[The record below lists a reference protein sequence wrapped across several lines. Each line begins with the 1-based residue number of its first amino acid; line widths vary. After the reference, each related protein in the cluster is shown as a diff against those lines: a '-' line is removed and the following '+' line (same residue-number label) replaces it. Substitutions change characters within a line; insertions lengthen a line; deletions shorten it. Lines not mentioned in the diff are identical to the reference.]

1 MLGFLFRASYLCSW
15 LSQRGGEAAAI
26 ALGMGCGGGYSRNKR
41 DLSPGKELNSHRE
54 SGGGYTATPASLERF
69 FWLLRVWVQW
79 LEPLASQKL
88 SVHSQLLPP
97 PSPQKCFHQDLFMFS
112 M

>member
-15 LSQRGGEAAAI
+15 LSQRGEAAAI

-54 SGGGYTATPASLERF
+54 SGGRI
-69 FWLLRVWVQW
+69 
-79 LEPLASQKL
+79 
-88 SVHSQLLPP
+88 HSHPCLPG
-97 PSPQKCFHQDLFMFS
+97 KVFLVITGLGAVA
-112 M
+112 